1 MSAVF
6 LVVPN
11 KVKFFG
17 EELLAPLPNHKLE
30 DYPLPAGLYC
40 LLTVLAATVHNEILQ
55 FHYLFVLSVAQCE
68 ARNSLFFHMFF
79 HREYVPSQNCLFPQ
93 HGNNSIASQ
102 QPDTL
107 HFQNQ
112 RTK

>member
-1 MSAVF
+1 MSAAF
-6 LVVPN
+6 LVASN
-11 KVKFFG
+11 KVNFFG
-17 EELLAPLPNHKLE
+17 EELLVPLPNHNLE
-30 DYPLPAGLYC
+30 DYALPAGRYC
-40 LLTVLAATVHNEILQ
+40 LLNVLAATIHNKILQ
-55 FHYLFVLSVAQCE
+55 FHYLFVLSFTQCE
-68 ARNSLFFHMFF
+68 ARNSISFHTFF

-93 HGNNSIASQ
+93 HGNISIASQ